1 MLSIHHASLSDVAA
15 MHSLQLRAFEEEGRR
30 CGTREIQPL
39 QETADSIAAHVASQ
53 IALVAKEEDVIVGCV
68 RGIHDGH
75 IWTIR
80 ALVVE
85 PSKHGQGIGSALL
98 RALESEIGGGA
109 RIELTTNILMDGH
122 VAFYERHG
130 YHVVEYSTPVAGVEL
145 AHMAK
150 ITAQDA

>member
-15 MHSLQLRAFEEEGRR
+15 MHSLQMRAFEEEGRR

-39 QETADSIAAHVASQ
+39 QETADSIAAHVASH
-53 IALVAKEEDVIVGCV
+53 IALIARKDDLIVGCV
-68 RGIHDGH
+68 RGIRDGRV
-75 IWTIR
+75 WTIR

-98 RALESEIGGGA
+98 RAIESEIGGGA
-109 RIELTTNILMDGH
+109 RIELTTNTLMDGH

-130 YHVVEYSTPVAGVEL
+130 YHVVEHSTPIAGVEL

-150 ITAQDA
+150 FNGGKA